1 MNSNIRKAFGDTM
14 AKYSIKRKIQNSM
27 FVANIITLVIT
38 IGVIIFVTQFAYAP
52 IGFYITKS
60 ASFDYLKRYEIAVS
74 DTAMKSQSAHKY
86 MENYSLEDII
96 NNLNTMIRD
105 EESVPLEMAIASIDM
120 ENGAIV
126 AKSEDDYKRI
136 MVLAKEV
143 YDDSNRFGVN
153 LSLLK
158 IKANI
163 NEYVLNIPNKEQSE
177 RILFS
182 NEELNRLSY
191 NEIQIVNATGENIGS
206 VIFELNPYLFQV
218 FIVVI
223 IIFLIL
229 LALLSIAIV
238 KAVSFFFADG
248 IVKPIHLI
256 NKQLKLM
263 ATDDEI
269 TGLKTKLDLKK
280 PPVEIKEMMSHSN
293 AIIDRYL
300 AFNHQLEL
308 QNEELQMQNDE
319 LLTSREII
327 ENQNKQL
334 IQSEKMASIGQ
345 IAAAVVHEINTP
357 IGAIKSN
364 AQMMDLAINQVT
376 QLEPSEAIQKKMHL
390 MKNTS
395 SMISEASNRIIEI
408 VRSIKNFSRIDQSEF
423 KDADLHEA
431 IDSVLTLTSNL
442 WKSRIDI
449 QKYYG
454 VVPPV
459 NCYIGLINQVIMN
472 LVVNAIDAIEESGS
486 IIIRTGVE
494 NEAAFIEISDT
505 GTGMSPETLA
515 KIFQQGFTTK
525 AMGAGSGLG
534 LALSK
539 DIMEKHQGHIAVESI
554 EGKGS
559 KFTIWIPIKAPDS
572 KY

>member
-1 MNSNIRKAFGDTM
+1 M
-14 AKYSIKRKIQNSM
+14 
-27 FVANIITLVIT
+27 
-38 IGVIIFVTQFAYAP
+38 
-52 IGFYITKS
+52 
-60 ASFDYLKRYEIAVS
+60 
-74 DTAMKSQSAHKY
+74 
-86 MENYSLEDII
+86 
-96 NNLNTMIRD
+96 
-105 EESVPLEMAIASIDM
+105 
-120 ENGAIV
+120 
-126 AKSEDDYKRI
+126 
-136 MVLAKEV
+136 
-143 YDDSNRFGVN
+143 
-153 LSLLK
+153 
-158 IKANI
+158 
-163 NEYVLNIPNKEQSE
+163 
-177 RILFS
+177 LFRS
-182 NEELNRLSY
+182 
-191 NEIQIVNATGENIGS
+191 
-206 VIFELNPYLFQV
+206 
-218 FIVVI
+218 
-223 IIFLIL
+223 
-229 LALLSIAIV
+229 
-238 KAVSFFFADG
+238 
-248 IVKPIHLI
+248 
-256 NKQLKLM
+256 
-263 ATDDEI
+263 
-269 TGLKTKLDLKK
+269 
-280 PPVEIKEMMSHSN
+280 
-293 AIIDRYL
+293 
-300 AFNHQLEL
+300 HQLEL

-319 LLTSREII
+319 LITTREII

-376 QLEPSEAIQKKMHL
+376 QLEPSEAIQKKLQL

-449 QKYYG
+449 QKSYG
-454 VVPPV
+454 VIPPV

-486 IIIRTGVE
+486 ITIRTGVD

>member
-1 MNSNIRKAFGDTM
+1 M
-14 AKYSIKRKIQNSM
+14 AKFSIKRKIQNSM

-74 DTAMKSQSAHKY
+74 DTAMKSQSANKY
-86 MENYSLEDII
+86 MENYSIEDII
-96 NNLNTMIRD
+96 NNLNKMILD

-191 NEIQIVNATGENIGS
+191 NEILIVNETGETIGS
-206 VIFELNPYLFQV
+206 VIFELNPDLFQV

-248 IVKPIHLI
+248 IVKPIHLV
-256 NKQLKLM
+256 NNQLKLM
-263 ATDDEI
+263 AIDDDI
-269 TGLKTKLDLKK
+269 SCMKTKLDLKK
-280 PPVEIKEMMSHSN
+280 PPVEIKEMMIHSN

-300 AFNHQLEL
+300 GFNHQLEL

-319 LLTSREII
+319 LITTREII

-376 QLEPSEAIQKKMHL
+376 QLEPSEAIQKKLQL

-449 QKYYG
+449 QKSYG
-454 VVPPV
+454 VIPPV

-486 IIIRTGVE
+486 ITIRTGVD